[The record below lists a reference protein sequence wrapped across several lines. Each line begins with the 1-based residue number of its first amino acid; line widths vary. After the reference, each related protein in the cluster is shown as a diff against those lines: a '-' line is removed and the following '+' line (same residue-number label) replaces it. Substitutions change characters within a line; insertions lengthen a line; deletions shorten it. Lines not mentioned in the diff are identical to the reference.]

1 MNTVRNTKNQM
12 RSEYLEKRAGISA
25 ETRRAWDEKICKVFL
40 SLASYRFSDVVL
52 AYLPSGG
59 EIDIRPVL
67 FYALAKGKRVAL
79 PRSAEGEAMDFYF
92 ITREELEKVEDLDA
106 DAPRLPAPDACR
118 YCPDGSPAFMI
129 IPALAYDT
137 AGYRLGYGRGYYDRY
152 INSFVGTRAGLC
164 YTSFLSGTPL
174 PRGRHDIAA
183 DFIVTEKGVRFVETK

>member
-67 FYALAKGKRVAL
+67 FDALAKGKRVAL

-92 ITREELEKVEDLDA
+92 ITREELENHGRC
-106 DAPRLPAPDACR
+106 PHRGLPCR
-118 YCPDGSPAFMI
+118 RFNQRAERDQAGVFSFDFPQHRTRYARSFPAQR
-129 IPALAYDT
+129 PLA
-137 AGYRLGYGRGYYDRY
+137 GGRR
-152 INSFVGTRAGLC
+152 
-164 YTSFLSGTPL
+164 
-174 PRGRHDIAA
+174 
-183 DFIVTEKGVRFVETK
+183 DFR